1 MPAPRPLALL
11 LPLTL
16 LAAGAGEARGQPG
29 PVGSCAPAR
38 TALVLSGGGAKGTAH
53 LGLLESLDSLGIVP
67 DLIVGTSIGAVI
79 GALYASGESSAE
91 IAARLRALPI
101 SIAITRYEPVV
112 SASLGGLRPVVVW
125 ERGAG
130 GWALQPGTARE
141 NQVSSLFSRLMLRAN
156 LAARGDFD
164 SLPIPF
170 RAVATDLEDR
180 SVVVLARGDLARAVR
195 ASSSLPLLLRPVT
208 IEGRT
213 LVDGALASNRP
224 VAVAR
229 ALGAE
234 RVIVSTLE
242 SPKPERTSFD
252 DPLTVT
258 SALFEYL
265 WVQDS
270 FALGP
275 EDVRVANPTQTFDQL
290 DFSQAAMDSLMVIGR
305 GAARSALAGA
315 ACVHTLTPRRQHIP
329 LPTTVGRARLVTP
342 DVPDRDA
349 LLSVISLVP
358 GTPVDT
364 TRIGLGLER
373 VASVERYRGLWLNPS
388 GSGRTANFDVTV
400 EPAPTRSVGIGV
412 AFDHTMSGRIWIGA
426 VDRALFGRDID
437 GVGLL
442 TAGTY
447 RSDVTL
453 AARRSARVGERY
465 FPIGGSVELASESV
479 RLYQGSGELPPA
491 TTGEFTGLLGLR
503 PLFEPGWTHE
513 FGGDYRLWHE
523 PGQPTRGTAGVRY
536 ALRLR
541 RPLDPDA
548 IVTAEVI
555 ALSAWHRARLDL
567 SRTYKAGML
576 EIRPRLRAG
585 WGEELPIQQ
594 TFALG
599 GLNGFA
605 GLRMHER
612 RGSQEAYAALL
623 FRWPVRRR
631 VLARIEPMAGA
642 IGNGTGFLT
651 RRTGGAGEILLGGR
665 VGFEVETPVRP
676 IRVEQG
682 FNNLGRREALIRVGT
697 WF

>member
-1 MPAPRPLALL
+1 M
-11 LPLTL
+11 
-16 LAAGAGEARGQPG
+16 
-29 PVGSCAPAR
+29 
-38 TALVLSGGGAKGTAH
+38 AH
-53 LGLLESLDSLGIVP
+53 LGLLEALDSLGIVP

-79 GALYASGESSAE
+79 GALYASGENSAS

-101 SIAITRYEPVV
+101 SSAITRYEPVV
-112 SASLGGLRPVVVW
+112 SASLGGLRPVIVW
-125 ERGAG
+125 ERSPG

-141 NQVSSLFSRLMLRAN
+141 NQVNALFSRLMLRAN
-156 LAARGDFD
+156 LTARGDFD
-164 SLPIPF
+164 SMPIPF
-170 RAVATDLEDR
+170 RAIATDLEER
-180 SVVVLARGDLARAVR
+180 AVVVLARGDLARAVR

-208 IEGRT
+208 IDGRT

-275 EDVRVANPTQTFDQL
+275 EDVRVANPTQAFDQL
-290 DFSQAAMDSLMVIGR
+290 DFSPAAMDSLIVIGR
-305 GAARSALAGA
+305 AAAQRALAGA
-315 ACVHTLTPRRQHIP
+315 ACVHTRTPRRASDP
-329 LPTTVGRARLVTP
+329 LPTEVGRVRLATP
-342 DVPDRDA
+342 GVPDRDA
-349 LLSVISLVP
+349 LLRAVSLVP
-358 GTPVDT
+358 RTPIDT

-388 GSGRTANFDVTV
+388 GSGPAADFDVTV
-400 EPAPTRSVGIGV
+400 DAAPTRSFGIGV
-412 AFDHTMSGRIWIGA
+412 AFDHTMSGRIWVGA

-447 RSDVTL
+447 RTDLTL

-465 FPIGGSVELASESV
+465 FPIGGSMEVASESV
-479 RLYQGSGELPPA
+479 RLYQGSGELPSA
-491 TTGEFTGLLGLR
+491 ETSEFTGLLGLR

-513 FGGDYRLWHE
+513 FGGDYRVWHE

-536 ALRLR
+536 AVRLR

-548 IVTAEVI
+548 AVTAEVI
-555 ALSAWHRARLDL
+555 ALRAWHRARLDL
-567 SRTYKAGML
+567 SRTYTLGVL

-585 WGEELPIQQ
+585 WGEQLPIQQ
-594 TFALG
+594 TFVLG
-599 GLNGFA
+599 GLDGFA
-605 GLRMHER
+605 GLRMQER
-612 RGSQEAYAALL
+612 RGSQEAFGALL
-623 FRWPVRRR
+623 FRWPVWRR
-631 VLARIEPMAGA
+631 VLGRIEPMAGA

-651 RRTGGAGEILLGGR
+651 RRVGADGEILLGGR
-665 VGFEVETPVRP
+665 VGLEVDTPVGP